1 MSVSKLIKLLNPVGR
16 YTLLS
21 MHFYPAPDLDQLIQ
35 KIVVELGLDHIQ
47 ADKVKAFR
55 SRGSKA
61 RARARIYAMPRIW
74 QQALDVSPHYCVEFL
89 SEHFDHLKKADQ
101 IRVVIHEL
109 LHIPKT
115 FSGALV
121 PHHGK
126 GRRPQVTHQTVEK
139 LFRQFKI
146 KQ

>member
-1 MSVSKLIKLLNPVGR
+1 LALKLINPLNPVGG
-16 YTLLS
+16 YTLPS
-21 MHFYPAPDLDQLIQ
+21 MQFYPAPDLEQLIH
-35 KIVVELGLDHIQ
+35 KIIAQLGLDHIQ

-74 QQALDVSPHYCVEFL
+74 QQALDLSPHYCVEFL
-89 SEHFDHLKKADQ
+89 SEHFDHLKKEDQ

-121 PHHGK
+121 PHYGK
-126 GRRPQVTHQTVEK
+126 GRRLQVGHQTVEK

-146 KQ
+146 KP

>member
-1 MSVSKLIKLLNPVGR
+1 MD
-16 YTLLS
+16 
-21 MHFYPAPDLDQLIQ
+21 FYPAPDLDQLIT
-35 KIVVELGLDHIQ
+35 KIVEQLHLDHIQ
-47 ADKVKAFR
+47 TDKVKAFR
-55 SRGSKA
+55 SRDSRA

-74 QQALDVSPHYCVEFL
+74 QQALDLSPHYCIEFL
-89 SEHFDHLKKADQ
+89 SEHFDHLSQADQ

-121 PHHGK
+121 PHRGK
-126 GRRPQVTHQTVEK
+126 GRRHQVTHQTVEK

-146 KQ
+146 NA